1 MPSVNKRSNIS
12 RSILIYIKAPLLS
25 ERHLYA
31 VLLSGCQRGVPL
43 PLIKL
48 FLPMVRGLGPAPC
61 VRARLAWAGN
71 DDGRD
76 SGSPSGRC
84 VSCHS
89 CPTTGY
95 RWEARDF
102 DGALV
107 SLEASEVV
115 PSPAAGG
122 AGSAGT
128 SSARA
133 PGHTVIHFVLARPW
147 EKNVHALKQAQV
159 EVTVK

>member
-61 VRARLAWAGN
+61 VRARLAWPGN

-84 VSCHS
+84 VMPFMSDHGL
-89 CPTTGY
+89 PLGGTGL
-95 RWEARDF
+95 RRRAGLAGSQR
-102 DGALV
+102 
-107 SLEASEVV
+107 
-115 PSPAAGG
+115 GG
-122 AGSAGT
+122 AGLGRRRRGHAQVRLPRARPGTPSST
-128 SSARA
+128 SSW
-133 PGHTVIHFVLARPW
+133 PGHGKRTCRPSSRRR
-147 EKNVHALKQAQV
+147 LK
-159 EVTVK
+159 